1 MPRMMEPGELAD
13 GSGRRGV
20 VRTTTQRVWMMV
32 MVAALCVRASP
43 VVAQVPDPGVEW
55 PSYAGT
61 NWSQKYS
68 PLDQIDTANFSN
80 LSIAWTWESVDL
92 LLIESLRRRYL
103 PPLNAD
109 GLKATPLVV
118 NGVMYLS
125 TGLAQVV
132 ALNPTTGETLWAHDP
147 QAYTTGG
154 NASIVGPWQTRGLAY
169 WTDGA
174 DDERLLLGT
183 HDGFLVAV
191 DARTGRS
198 INSFGVDGKSDL
210 YTAIPRATRGTVELF
225 SNEGHYV
232 SPNSP
237 PVVVRDTVI
246 SGAAM
251 SDRPTRKEWP
261 PGSVQGFDV
270 RTGDLKWVF
279 HTIPQAGEFGE
290 HTWEDGSNLYTGNA
304 NVWSTLSGDDELGYV
319 YLATTAPTN
328 DYWGGERKG
337 DNLFSQSIVAVD
349 VETGERVWHF
359 QAIHHGVWDWD
370 FPTAPVLM
378 DLSIDGRP
386 IRALAQVSKQGFTYV
401 FDRATG
407 EPVWPIEERPVPPSG
422 VPGETLSRTQPFP
435 TNPPPFEYQGVTE
448 DLLIDFTPELRA
460 EAVNILQRYA
470 HGELFT
476 PQTLYEEDGTHGTLQ
491 VPGSGGGANWSGAG
505 ADPETGFLYVPSRSG
520 LTRMVL
526 VEGDPSYTNLR
537 YVPNGKLGP
546 KSIHPDRPAAVTG
559 PRGLPLIKPPYSRL
573 TAYDMNRGAVAWQT
587 PTGPGADNVRHHPA
601 LAGLDLP
608 PLGGQM
614 TTSGPLVTKT
624 LVALGLGPAGEDD
637 TSWLIAYD
645 KTTGDV
651 MGQVALP
658 SRPLGTPM
666 TYLIDGR
673 QFIVLTLQGAQM
685 VALAL
690 P

>member
-1 MPRMMEPGELAD
+1 MRSRGARVVASLVAAACAAAGPYAGAQSIPAD
-13 GSGRRGV
+13 G
-20 VRTTTQRVWMMV
+20 
-32 MVAALCVRASP
+32 
-43 VVAQVPDPGVEW
+43 EW
-55 PSYAGT
+55 PSYGGT

-68 PLDQIDTANFSN
+68 PLDQIDAANFGD
-80 LSIAWTWESVDL
+80 LSVAWRWESADVA
-92 LLIESLRRRYL
+92 LIEQLRRRYQ
-103 PPLNAD
+103 PPLDAN

-132 ALNPTTGETLWAHDP
+132 ALDPATGDTLWVHNP
-147 QAYTTGG
+147 EAYTTGG
-154 NASIVGPWQTRGLAY
+154 SASIVGPWQTRGLAY

-174 DDERLLLGT
+174 GDERLLLGT
-183 HDGFLVAV
+183 HDGFLIAV
-191 DARTGRS
+191 DAGTGRP
-198 INSFGVDGKSDL
+198 INSFGIDGKSDL
-210 YTAIPRATRGTVELF
+210 YTAVPRAERGVVELF
-225 SNEGHYV
+225 SGEGHYV

-246 SGAAM
+246 VGAAM
-251 SDRPTRKEWP
+251 SDRPTLKEWP
-261 PGSVQGFDV
+261 PGSVQGFDA
-270 RTGDLKWVF
+270 RTGDLEWVF

-290 HTWEDGSNLYTGNA
+290 DTWENGSNLYTGNA
-304 NVWSTLSGDDELGYV
+304 NVWSTLSGGDELGLV

-328 DYWGGERKG
+328 DYWGGERLG

-370 FPTAPVLM
+370 FPTAPTLV
-378 DLSIDGRP
+378 DLEVDGRA

-407 EPVWPIEERPVPPSG
+407 EPVWPIEERPVPPSD
-422 VPGETLSRTQPFP
+422 VPGEVLSPTQPFP
-435 TNPPPFEYQGVTE
+435 TKPPPFEYQGVTE

-460 EAVNILQRYA
+460 EAVEILRRYRY
-470 HGELFT
+470 GSLFT
-476 PQTLYEEDGTHGTLQ
+476 PQSLYEENGTRGTLQ
-491 VPGSGGGANWSGAG
+491 VPGSGGGANWGGAG

-520 LTRMVL
+520 LTRMIL
-526 VEGDPSYTNLR
+526 VEGRPSFTNLR

-546 KSIHPDRPAAVTG
+546 ESIHPARPPAVTG

-573 TAYDMNRGAVAWQT
+573 VAYDMNRGEIAWQT
-587 PTGPGADNVRHHPA
+587 PTGPGADRIRNHPA

-608 PLGGQM
+608 PLGGQA
-614 TTSGPLVTKT
+614 TTSGPLVTRT
-624 LVALGLGPAGEDD
+624 VVMLGLGPAGSGDN
-637 TSWLIAYD
+637 SWLVAYD
-645 KTTGDV
+645 KATGEAV
-651 MGQVALP
+651 GRAALP
-658 SRPLGTPM
+658 ARPLGTPM

-673 QFIVLTLQGAQM
+673 QYVALTLQGAQL

>member
-1 MPRMMEPGELAD
+1 MQTTRAWTRLA
-13 GSGRRGV
+13 
-20 VRTTTQRVWMMV
+20 V
-32 MVAALCVRASP
+32 MAAALGGSP
-43 VVAQVPDPGVEW
+43 QPAVGQTSLEAGAW
-55 PSYAGT
+55 PSYGGT

-68 PLDQIDTANFSN
+68 PLDQIDADNFDD
-80 LSIAWTWESVDL
+80 LTIAWTWQSEDVA
-92 LLIESLRRRYL
+92 LIESLQRRYL
-103 PPLNAD
+103 PPLDAS

-132 ALNPTTGETLWAHDP
+132 ALDPVTGETLWVHNP

-183 HDGFLVAV
+183 HDGFLIAV
-191 DARTGRS
+191 NARTGRP

-210 YTAIPRATRGTVELF
+210 HTAVPRATRGNLPLF
-225 SNEGHYV
+225 SNEGHTV

-246 SGAAM
+246 SGSAM
-251 SDRPTRKEWP
+251 SDRPTLKEWP

-270 RTGDLKWVF
+270 RTGDLKWIF
-279 HTIPQAGEFGE
+279 HTIPQAGAFGE
-290 HTWEDGSNLYTGNA
+290 DTWENGSNLYTGHA
-304 NVWSTLSGDDELGYV
+304 NVWSTLSGDDELGHV
-319 YLATTAPTN
+319 YLATTAPTS
-328 DYWGGERKG
+328 DYWGGERLG

-359 QAIHHGVWDWD
+359 QAIHHCVWDWD
-370 FPTAPVLM
+370 FPTAPTLM
-378 DLSIDGRP
+378 NITVDGRDV
-386 IRALAQVSKQGFTYV
+386 RALAQVSKQGFTYV
-401 FDRATG
+401 LDRATG
-407 EPVWPIEERPVPPSG
+407 EPVWPIEERPVPPSD
-422 VPGETLSRTQPFP
+422 VPGEVLSPTQPHP
-435 TNPPPFEYQGVTE
+435 TKPPAFEYQGVTE

-460 EAVNILQRYA
+460 EAVEILKQYA
-470 HGELFT
+470 HGGMFT
-476 PQTLYEEDGTHGTLQ
+476 PQTLYDHNGTHGTLQ
-491 VPGSGGGANWSGAG
+491 VPGSGGGANWGGSG
-505 ADPETGFLYVPSRSG
+505 ADPETGFLYVPSESG

-526 VEGDPSYTNLR
+526 VEGKPSFTNLR

-546 KSIHPDRPAAVTG
+546 ESVHPDRPPAVTG
-559 PRGLPLIKPPYSRL
+559 PQGLPLIKPPYSRL
-573 TAYDMNRGAVAWQT
+573 TAYDMNRGEIAWQT
-587 PTGPGADNVRHHPA
+587 PTGVGSDRIRNHPA

-608 PLGGQM
+608 PLGGQN
-614 TTSGPLVTKT
+614 TTSGPLITKT
-624 LVALGLGPAGEDD
+624 LVMLGLGPAGATD
-637 TSWLIAYD
+637 SSALVAYD
-645 KTTGDV
+645 KATGTPLA
-651 MGQVALP
+651 QVALP

-666 TYLIDGR
+666 TYAIDGR

-690 P
+690 PAAP

>member
-1 MPRMMEPGELAD
+1 MRTRSVLTWV
-13 GSGRRGV
+13 SGIAV
-20 VRTTTQRVWMMV
+20 VF
-32 MVAALCVRASP
+32 VAAVPRAT
-43 VVAQVPDPGVEW
+43 AQPAGPGAEW
-55 PSYAGT
+55 VSYGGT

-68 PLDQIDTANFSN
+68 PLDQIDGSNFED
-80 LSIAWTWESVDL
+80 LSIAWTWKSVDIA
-92 LLIESLRRRYL
+92 LIESLQRRYL
-103 PPLNAD
+103 PPLNAN

-132 ALNPTTGETLWAHDP
+132 ALDPTTGETLWVHDP
-147 QAYTTGG
+147 RAYTTGG

-174 DDERLLLGT
+174 NDEDARLFLGT
-183 HDGFLVAV
+183 HDGFLIAV
-191 DARTGRS
+191 NARTGRS
-198 INSFGVDGKSDL
+198 INSFGIDGKSDL
-210 YTAIPRATRGTVELF
+210 HTAVPRATRGVTLPLF
-225 SNEGHYV
+225 SNEGHYL

-237 PVVVRDTVI
+237 PVIVRDTVI

-251 SDRPTRKEWP
+251 SDRPTLKEWP

-270 RTGDLKWVF
+270 RTGELKWVF

-290 HTWEDGSNLYTGNA
+290 QTWEDGSNLYTGNA
-304 NVWSTLSGDDELGYV
+304 NVWSTLSGDDELGQV

-370 FPTAPVLM
+370 FPTAPTLM
-378 DLSIDGRP
+378 DITVEGRP
-386 IRALAQVSKQGFTYV
+386 GVIRALAQVSKQGFTYV

-407 EPVWPIEERPVPPSG
+407 EPVWPIEERPVPPSH
-422 VPGETLSRTQPFP
+422 VPGEELAPTQPFP
-435 TNPPPFEYQGVTE
+435 TRPPPFEYQGVRE
-448 DLLIDFTPELRA
+448 DLLIDFTPELRV
-460 EAVNILQRYA
+460 EAVEIMRQYRY
-470 HGELFT
+470 GPIFT
-476 PQTLYEEDGTHGTLQ
+476 PQTLYDVNGTHGTLQ
-491 VPGSGGGANWSGAG
+491 VPGSGGGANWSGSG

-526 VEGDPSYTNLR
+526 VEGKSSYTNLR

-546 KSIHPDRPAAVTG
+546 ESIHPARPPAVTG

-573 TAYDMNRGAVAWQT
+573 TAYDMNRGEIVWQT
-587 PTGPGADNVRHHPA
+587 PTGAGADRIRNHPA
-601 LAGLDLP
+601 LAGLELP
-608 PLGGQM
+608 PLGGQQ

-624 LVALGLGPAGEDD
+624 LVVLGLGPTGADD
-637 TSWLIAYD
+637 SAWLVAYD
-645 KTTGDV
+645 KATGAV
-651 MGQVALP
+651 RGRVALP
-658 SRPLGTPM
+658 ARPLGTPM
-666 TYLIDGR
+666 TYQIDGR

-690 P
+690 R

>member
-1 MPRMMEPGELAD
+1 MWFIWVE
-13 GSGRRGV
+13 RGV
-20 VRTTTQRVWMMV
+20 MQV
-32 MVAALCVRASP
+32 MDTWTRGSLVIAMGA
-43 VVAQVPDPGVEW
+43 VVATTATWAAAQPPDAGGEW
-55 PSYAGT
+55 PSYGGT

-68 PLDQIDTANFSN
+68 PLDQIDRSNFET
-80 LSIAWTWESVDL
+80 LSIAWTWEAADIA
-92 LLIESLRRRYL
+92 LIESLQRRYL
-103 PPLNAD
+103 PPLDAN

-132 ALNPTTGETLWAHDP
+132 ALDPTTGETLWVHDP
-147 QAYTTGG
+147 RAYTTGG

-183 HDGFLVAV
+183 HDGFLIAV
-191 DARTGRS
+191 NARTGRP
-198 INSFGVDGKSDL
+198 INSFGVDGRSDL
-210 YTAIPRATRGTVELF
+210 HTAVPRATRGNLPLF
-225 SNEGHYV
+225 SNEGHTV

-251 SDRPTRKEWP
+251 SDRPTLKEWP

-304 NVWSTLSGDDELGYV
+304 NVWSTLSGDDELGHV

-337 DNLFSQSIVAVD
+337 DNLFSQSIVALD

-359 QAIHHGVWDWD
+359 QAIHHGIWDWD
-370 FPTAPVLM
+370 FPTASTLM
-378 DLSIDGRP
+378 DITVAGRP
-386 IRALAQVSKQGFTYV
+386 IKALAQVSKQGFTYV
-401 FDRATG
+401 FDRLTG
-407 EPVWPIEERPVPPSG
+407 EPVWPIEERPVPPSD
-422 VPGETLSRTQPFP
+422 VPGEQAAPTQPFP
-435 TNPPPFEYQGVTE
+435 TKPPPFEYQGVTE

-460 EAVNILQRYA
+460 EAVEIMQRYVY
-470 HGELFT
+470 GGMFT
-476 PQTLYEEDGTHGTLQ
+476 PQTLYDRNGTHGTLQ

-505 ADPETGFLYVPSRSG
+505 ADPDTGFLYVPSRSG

-526 VEGDPSYTNLR
+526 VEGKPSFTNLR

-546 KSIHPDRPAAVTG
+546 ESIHPARPPAVTG
-559 PRGLPLIKPPYSRL
+559 PRGLPLIKPPYSRM
-573 TAYDMNRGAVAWQT
+573 TAYDMNRGEIVWQT
-587 PTGPGADNVRHHPA
+587 PTGPGADRIRDHPA

-608 PLGGQM
+608 PLGGQH
-614 TTSGPLVTKT
+614 TTSGPLVTST
-624 LVALGLGPAGEDD
+624 LLVHGLGPAGRDD
-637 TSWLIAYD
+637 SAWLVAYD
-645 KTTGDV
+645 KATGAV
-651 MGQVALP
+651 LGRVALP
-658 SRPLGTPM
+658 ARPLGTPM
-666 TYLIDGR
+666 TYMVDGR

-690 P
+690 PSR